1 MLNGSKAYLSGP
13 MEFSNGDYRTQP
25 AIELLKTF
33 GIQVFD
39 PALDPKEQWVPDI
52 KQAKADKDY
61 MRIKS
66 IAERFFRKD
75 LGMLYQCDMTIAF
88 LPYKVPTV
96 GTHHE
101 IIESWR
107 CMKPTLLVC
116 PDGIENIPVWY
127 FGFMP
132 LEHMFS
138 SWDSLYDYLRRVDSG
153 DAYDDTWYIL
163 RQKSD

>member
-25 AIELLKTF
+25 AIELLKIF

-88 LPYKVPTV
+88 LPGFTIFPSLGGSMVVDAAVNDYYEFFYTQIS
-96 GTHHE
+96 GTTRTTE
-101 IIESWR
+101 LAAVYAE
-107 CMKPTLLVC
+107 
-116 PDGIENIPVWY
+116 
-127 FGFMP
+127 
-132 LEHMFS
+132 FS
-138 SWDSLYDYLRRVDSG
+138 ASFLG
-153 DAYDDTWYIL
+153 A
-163 RQKSD
+163 

>member
-1 MLNGSKAYLSGP
+1 MFNGSKAYLSGP
-13 MEFSNGDYRTQP
+13 MEFSNSDYRTQP
-25 AIELLKTF
+25 TIELLKIF

-39 PALDPKEQWVPDI
+39 PALDPKEQWAPDVQ
-52 KQAKADKDY
+52 QAKADKDY

-75 LGMLYQCDMTIAF
+75 IGMLYKCDMTIAF

-107 CMKPTLLVC
+107 SMKPTLLVC

-138 SWDSLYDYLRRVDSG
+138 SWDSLYDYLRRVESG
-153 DAYDDTWYIL
+153 DAYDDTWYLL